1 MKKTFI
7 VACVTLLFLSGCGKK
22 DTTVTKLEAIKSK
35 GEIVLVTSPDY
46 APYEFIDATKTGQ
59 DQYVGADIELAKFIA
74 NEIGVDLVIK
84 AMSFG
89 DIASAVSLGKFD
101 MGIAGFTFNEERAE
115 QVDFS
120 NTYDTT
126 ESTCQGF
133 LVTKEKEATLNTIDD
148 LKTAKVAVQNGSLPQ
163 TYVETELPEA
173 TMQLVNT
180 LDDAVLQLN
189 VGKVDA
195 IAASCASGEGFTLNN
210 KNLVVSKVKFAT
222 IDDNGTKVI
231 LEKGKEDLMDEVNK
245 AIAKAVELDLY
256 KQWLADATS
265 IAEQLGAID

>member
-1 MKKTFI
+1 MKKIIAVTL
-7 VACVTLLFLSGCGKK
+7 VTLLILTGCGKK
-22 DTTVTKLEAIKSK
+22 DTNVSKLEEIKAK
-35 GEIVLVTSPDY
+35 GEIVMVTSPDY
-46 APYEFIDATKTGQ
+46 APYEFVDASKTGQ
-59 DQYVGADIELAKFIA
+59 EQYVGADIELAKFIA
-74 NEIGVDLVIK
+74 DEIGVDLVVK

-101 MGIAGFTFNEERAE
+101 MGIAGFTYSDERAE
-115 QVDFS
+115 QVAFS
-120 NTYDTT
+120 DTYDTT

-133 LVTKEKEATLNTIDD
+133 LVTKEKETTLNSIDD
-148 LKTAKVAVQNGSLPQ
+148 LKSAKVAVQNGSLPQ

-195 IAASCASGEGFTLNN
+195 IAASCASAEGFTLNN
-210 KNLVVSKVKFAT
+210 KDLVVSKVKFAV

-231 LEKGKEDLMDEVNK
+231 LQKDQDDLTEAVNK
-245 AIAKAVELDLY
+245 AIAKAVEQDLY
-256 KQWLADATS
+256 SKWLADANAL
-265 IAEQLGAID
+265 AEQLGALD